1 MTYPRSPKRS
11 LYVVLAL
18 VLVLVSVTGI
28 SGCAKEEPEPAGK
41 TLSLVID
48 CGLTGKMKPKR
59 SLLG

>member
-1 MTYPRSPKRS
+1 MTHPRSPKRS

-41 TLSLVID
+41 NP
-48 CGLTGKMKPKR
+48 LT
-59 SLLG
+59 SH